1 MKGITFPQAF
11 RTAFQQPLTYIR
23 KLRVKLVCKSHEY
36 CDQTLNAKMRLVLF
50 CHQDIFLSFL
60 AMVRCKNKSFN
71 KRFFSSLDFST
82 LISLDPDPRTRVQ
95 THRCSAR
102 ATCRVLFWR
111 RFKTYRFLFPLTDI
125 LHLIVM
131 KHGSRSPE
139 RGRNQSE
146 KKKVFKKSDVNIAH
160 RRWVNVWLKLPF
172 WVQASRHPVT

>member
-95 THRCSAR
+95 TQVLSAR
-102 ATCRVLFWR
+102 NMSRAL
-111 RFKTYRFLFPLTDI
+111 LTQIQNLSIFVSVNGYFTLNSDEAW
-125 LHLIVM
+125 V
-131 KHGSRSPE
+131 S
-139 RGRNQSE
+139 QSIKG
-146 KKKVFKKSDVNIAH
+146 KK
-160 RRWVNVWLKLPF
+160 
-172 WVQASRHPVT
+172 PV